1 MHVKLK
7 ITQYSTMK
15 KDTEKSEHFHAY
27 LPGNLT
33 QKLRQEAEINERKI
47 SGQLKLILEERYS
60 EQK

>member
-1 MHVKLK
+1 
-7 ITQYSTMK
+7 MK